1 MIRWEHHAVVGKET
15 PMTETVSREIR
26 LKNRPVGLP
35 NAGDFELVAVP
46 IPPPRPGE
54 VLVRNLYM
62 SVDPYMR
69 GRMIEQ
75 PSYVEPFPLGQPLEG
90 GCVGR
95 VVESNRRELQ
105 VGEYVLGRKGW
116 REYYV
121 SDGADLTKIDPTMAP
136 VQAYLGILGMPGLT
150 AYVGL
155 LDIGR
160 PTAGNT
166 VFVSAAAGAVGS
178 VVCQIAKLKGCRVVG
193 SAGSA
198 AKVRWLQDVAGID
211 AAFNYKEV
219 DALAAELGKHCP
231 HGVDVYFENV
241 GGAHLEAALEHMN
254 TRGRIVLCGMI
265 SQYNDSAPS
274 SGPRNLRLAVRKRL
288 TLTGFIVSDHVSR
301 QPQFY
306 ADMGAW
312 IADGKIKWEETIVD
326 GLENAPKAFL
336 GLFTGE
342 NMGKMLVRL
351 GPQAL

>member
-1 MIRWEHHAVVGKET
+1 
-15 PMTETVSREIR
+15 MTETISREIR

-35 NAGDFELVAVP
+35 SESDFELVTVP
-46 IPPPRPGE
+46 MPTPGAGE

-75 PSYVEPFPLGQPLEG
+75 PSYVQPFPLGQPLEG
-90 GCVGR
+90 GCIGQ
-95 VVESNRRELQ
+95 VVQSERGTFQ
-105 VGEYVLGRKGW
+105 VGDYVLGRKGW
-116 REYYV
+116 RDYYI
-121 SDGADLTKIDPTMAP
+121 SHGADLTKIDPTLAP
-136 VQAYLGILGMPGLT
+136 LQAYLGILGMPGLT

-155 LDIGR
+155 LDIGQ
-160 PTAGNT
+160 PQAGNT

-198 AKVRWLQDVAGID
+198 AKVHWLRDVAGID

-219 DALAAELGKHCP
+219 DSLTTELGKHCP

-254 TRGRIVLCGMI
+254 IRGRIALCGMI
-265 SQYNDSAPS
+265 SQYNESQLS

-288 TLTGFIVSDHVSR
+288 TLSGFIVSDHVDR

-312 IADGKIKWEETIVD
+312 IADGKIRWEETIVD
-326 GLENAPKAFL
+326 GIEHAPQAFL

-342 NMGKMLVRL
+342 NLGKMLVRL
-351 GPQAL
+351 SPDAS

>member
-1 MIRWEHHAVVGKET
+1 
-15 PMTETVSREIR
+15 MTETVSREIR
-26 LKNRPVGLP
+26 LKQRPVGLP
-35 NAGDFELVAVP
+35 SGGDFELVTVT
-46 IPPPRPGE
+46 IPAPGPGE
-54 VLVRNLYM
+54 VLVHNLYM

-75 PSYVEPFPLGQPLEG
+75 PSYVEPFQLGQPLEG
-90 GCVGR
+90 GCVGQ
-95 VVESNRRELQ
+95 VVQSQNGTFQ
-105 VGEYVLGRKGW
+105 VGDYVLGRKGW

-121 SDGADLTKIDPTMAP
+121 SNGADLTKIDPSLAP
-136 VQAYLGILGMPGLT
+136 VQAYLGVLGMPGMT

-160 PTAGNT
+160 PQAGNT

-198 AKVRWLQDVAGID
+198 AKVHWLREVAGVD

-219 DALAAELGKHCP
+219 DSLTAEVGRHCP
-231 HGVDVYFENV
+231 QGIDVYFDNV

-254 TRGRIVLCGMI
+254 MRGRIVLCGMI
-265 SQYNDSAPS
+265 SQYNDTTPS

-288 TLTGFIVSDHVSR
+288 SLTGFIVSDHADR
-301 QPQFY
+301 RPQFY

-312 IADGKIKWEETIVD
+312 IAAGKIRWQETIVD
-326 GLENAPKAFL
+326 GIENAPKAFL
-336 GLFTGE
+336 GLFMGE
-342 NMGKMLVRL
+342 NIGKMLVRL
-351 GPQAL
+351 GPEPARR